1 MDRRFTVGGWV
12 VVNAMLP
19 VTQPDQPYFATTHWS
34 VILEAGRTESPQA
47 RQALEELCR
56 TYWYPLYAHARRIG
70 HDTHTAE
77 DLTQGF
83 FTRLLEKNYLSIAD
97 RRRGKFRWFLL
108 TAFKC
113 FLANEWDR
121 TRALKRGGGQ
131 MPIPLDAFTAEE
143 QLALETADTQSADLV
158 FDRRWAMTL
167 LDAARAKL
175 QAEFANRGKAERF
188 EWLEGCLPGERREQT
203 YAEIGARLKMTE
215 AAVKVEV
222 GRMRRRYAE
231 LLREVVGRTVVNP
244 EEIEEELRHL
254 ISVLGHR

>member
-1 MDRRFTVGGWV
+1 
-12 VVNAMLP
+12 MLP
-19 VTQPDQPYFATTHWS
+19 VSQTNQPCFATTHWS
-34 VILEAGRTESPQA
+34 AVLEAGRTESPRA

-113 FLANEWDR
+113 YLANEWDHS
-121 TRALKRGGGQ
+121 RAQKRGGGQ
-131 MPIPLDAFTAEE
+131 TPIALDAFSAEE
-143 QLALETADTQSADLV
+143 RLALDTADTQTADVL

-167 LDAARAKL
+167 LEAARAALKS
-175 QAEFANRGKAERF
+175 EYANRGKAERF
-188 EWLEGCLPGERREQT
+188 EWLEGCLPGESRDHT
-203 YAEIGARLKMTE
+203 YAQIGARLKMTE

-222 GRMRRRYAE
+222 SRMKRRYAE
-231 LLREVVGRTVVNP
+231 LLREAVGRTVANP
-244 EEIEEELRHL
+244 AEIEEELRHL
-254 ISVLGHR
+254 INVLGSS